1 MVKPASHRLPE
12 PAGLYLDRTKPVSLR
27 FEGQQYD
34 ACAGDTIAS
43 TLLAHGV
50 QIQSRSFKYHRP
62 RGVLTMAGDDAG
74 AFVQFPDAPN
84 IRGDVTAV
92 PDGVEVTGQN
102 YLGSLNSDWLNVVE
116 WVARFLPVGFYYRAF
131 YKPRGAWHLWETLI
145 RHLAGLGKANTS
157 AKEVYFDKQY
167 RFADV
172 AVIGGGVAG
181 IEAALAAAEAGA
193 ETVLIDDQPL
203 LGGALSY
210 ARFDAD
216 DGRAKELRESLLDRV
231 NRQPRIDVLSN
242 AKCSGWFEEHWLAIG
257 LGNRLIKLR
266 AKAVVIATGS
276 LAQPMV
282 FRNNDRPG
290 VMLGTAAQR
299 LIRLYGVSPGR
310 RAVIATANDDGYGV
324 ALDLAD
330 FNSQVL
336 TIVDLR
342 HTPAPGPLANAARE
356 RGIPILTGHTI
367 VEAIG
372 RKNVRGVRIAQ
383 LEPDGQAQPATIEM
397 ACDCVCISVGYSP
410 AAQLVCQTGGTLM
423 YDDDTAMLK
432 IENLAGTG
440 SFAAGSVNHRFE
452 IASVQADGR
461 YAGNKAANHAG
472 FEGVAIATDEDPSA
486 ARQNHPWPIFP
497 HPKGKDFVDLD
508 EDLTVN
514 DIVNAVADGFE
525 DLELV
530 KRYSTAVMGPSQ
542 GRHSA
547 VNTLRI
553 ATRAAQRE
561 SSGVK
566 LTTQRPPFSPEPVA
580 LLAGRSFQPVR
591 HTAMHH
597 RHLEAGAQMMPA
609 GLWMR
614 PAYYGSSDERNDCI
628 ASEAHA
634 IRNNVGMIDVS
645 TLGKLEIRGAD
656 AAEFLERV
664 YTFRYAKQPV
674 GRLRYVLMTDN
685 AGAIID
691 DGVACRISEQHFY
704 VTATTGGVDGV
715 YRNMLHLNAEWR
727 LDVDISNVTAA
738 YCGVNVAGPDAR
750 NVLQSLV
757 DDIDLSAQAFPYLGV
772 RDGLVA
778 GIPAR
783 LMRVGFVGELG
794 YEIHAPA
801 GGGEALWDALLESG
815 RESEIRPVG
824 VEAQRCLRLE
834 KGHIIIGQDTDGLTI
849 PQEVDMGWAV
859 ADKPYFTGQR
869 AIEAQTERALSRQ
882 LVGFKLPAGSRLPKE
897 CNLTLTGEDIAGRV
911 TSIEN
916 SAASGFPIGLAY
928 VRPEMTNAGD
938 QFGIKLSDG
947 QRLTAEVATL
957 PFYDPD
963 NERQAM

>member
-1 MVKPASHRLPE
+1 MTESASNRLPA
-12 PAGLYLDRTKPVSLR
+12 PTGLYLDRTKLVSLR
-27 FEGQQYD
+27 FEGKQYD
-34 ACAGDTIAS
+34 AYGGDTIAS
-43 TLLAHGV
+43 ALLAHGV

-62 RGVLTMAGDDAG
+62 RSVLTMAGDDAG
-74 AFVQFPDAPN
+74 AFVQFPDVPN
-84 IRGDVTAV
+84 VRGDVTAV
-92 PDGVEVTGQN
+92 PEGVEVSGQN
-102 YLGSLNSDWLNVVE
+102 YFGSLTRDWLGAVE

-131 YKPRGAWHLWETLI
+131 YKPRGVWRFWETLI
-145 RHLAGLGKANTS
+145 RHLAGLGKANVA

-172 AVIGGGVAG
+172 AVIGGGAAG

-203 LGGALSY
+203 LGGALNY
-210 ARFDAD
+210 ARFDSD
-216 DGRAKELRESLLDRV
+216 DARAQELRESLLDRV
-231 NRQPRIDVLSN
+231 RGQPRIEVLRN

-257 LGNRLIKLR
+257 LANRLLKLR

-282 FRNNDRPG
+282 FRNNDLPG

-299 LIRLYGVSPGR
+299 LIRLYGVSPGQ

-330 FNSQVL
+330 FNSQVAA
-336 TIVDLR
+336 IIDLR
-342 HTPAPGPLANAARE
+342 HSPTPGPLANAARE
-356 RGIPILTGHTI
+356 RGIPILTGHAI
-367 VEAIG
+367 VEATG
-372 RKNVRGVRIAQ
+372 SKSVRSVRIAQ
-383 LEPDGQAQPATIEM
+383 LEQDGEARPATIEM
-397 ACDCVCISVGYSP
+397 VCDCVCISVGYSP

-423 YDDDTAMLK
+423 YDNDTSMLR
-432 IENLAGTG
+432 IEKLAGTG
-440 SFAAGSVNHRFE
+440 SFAAGSVNQRFD
-452 IASVQADGR
+452 IAAVQADGR
-461 YAGNKAANHAG
+461 YAGSKAAEHAG
-472 FEGVAIATDEDPSA
+472 YDVATNASEEDPLA
-486 ARQNHPWPIFP
+486 VQQNYHWPIFP
-497 HPKGKDFVDLD
+497 HAKGKDFVDLD
-508 EDLTVN
+508 EDLTFN

-525 DLELV
+525 DLEMV

-561 SSGVK
+561 SDGVK
-566 LTTQRPPFSPEPVA
+566 LTTQRPPFSPERIA

-591 HTAMHH
+591 HTAMHY
-597 RHLEAGAQMMPA
+597 RHIDAGAQMMPA
-609 GLWMR
+609 GLWLR
-614 PAYYGSSDERNDCI
+614 PAYYGARGDRVDCI
-628 ASEAHA
+628 AREAHA
-634 IRNNVGMIDVS
+634 VRSNVGIIDVS

-664 YTFRYAKQPV
+664 YTFRYAKQPI

-715 YRNMLHLNAEWR
+715 YRNMLRLNAEWR

-738 YCGVNVAGPDAR
+738 YCGLSVAGPNTRAI
-750 NVLQSLV
+750 LQSLV
-757 DDIDLSAQAFPYLGV
+757 DDIDLSPESFPYLGV
-772 RDGLVA
+772 RDGKVA

-794 YEIHAPA
+794 YEIHSPA
-801 GGGEALWDALLESG
+801 GAGEALWDALFEAG
-815 RESEIRPVG
+815 RDHDIRPVG
-824 VEAQRCLRLE
+824 VEAQRRLRLE
-834 KGHIIIGQDTDGLTI
+834 KGHIIVGQDTDGLTI
-849 PQEVDMGWAV
+849 PQEVDMGWAI
-859 ADKPYFTGQR
+859 AEKPFFTGQR
-869 AIEAQTERALSRQ
+869 AIDAQTARPLSRL
-882 LVGFKLPAGSRLPKE
+882 LVGFTLPEGSNLPEE
-897 CNLTLTGEDIAGRV
+897 CNLTLDGDEIAGRV

-916 SAASGFPIGLAY
+916 SAACGYPIGLAY
-928 VRPEMTNAGD
+928 VRPEMANAGD
-938 QFGIKLSDG
+938 QFEIKLSDG
-947 QRLTAEVATL
+947 QRLTAEVASL

-963 NERQAM
+963 NERQAL

>member
-1 MVKPASHRLPE
+1 MTESASNRLPA
-12 PAGLYLDRTKPVSLR
+12 PTGLYLDRTKPVSLQ
-27 FEGQQYD
+27 FEGRQYD
-34 ACAGDTIAS
+34 AYAGDTIAS

-62 RGVLTMAGDDAG
+62 RSVLTMAGDDAG
-74 AFVQFPDAPN
+74 AFVQFPDVPN
-84 IRGDVTAV
+84 VRGDVTAV
-92 PDGVEVTGQN
+92 PEGVEVSGQN
-102 YLGSLNSDWLNVVE
+102 YCGSLTRDWLSAVE

-131 YKPRGAWHLWETLI
+131 YKPRGAWRLWQTLI
-145 RHLAGLGKANTS
+145 RRLAGLGKANTS

-172 AVIGGGVAG
+172 AVIGGGAAG

-193 ETVLIDDQPL
+193 ETVLIDDQPM
-203 LGGALSY
+203 LGGALNY

-216 DGRAKELRESLLDRV
+216 DGSAQKLRESLLDRV
-231 NRQPRIDVLSN
+231 SGQPRLDVLSN
-242 AKCSGWFEEHWLAIG
+242 AKCSGWFEQHWLAIG
-257 LGNRLIKLR
+257 LGNRLLKLR

-282 FRNNDRPG
+282 FRNNDLPG

-299 LIRLYGVSPGR
+299 LIRLFGVSPGQ
-310 RAVIATANDDGYGV
+310 RAVIATANDDGYGI

-330 FNSQVL
+330 FNSQVAA
-336 TIVDLR
+336 IVDLR
-342 HTPAPGPLANAARE
+342 QSPVPGPLANAAKA
-356 RGIPILTGHTI
+356 RGIPVFTGHTI
-367 VEAIG
+367 TEAIG
-372 RKNVRGVRIAQ
+372 KKNVRSVRIAQ
-383 LEPDGQAQPATIEM
+383 LDSHDQAQPATIEM

-410 AAQLVCQTGGTLM
+410 AAQLVCQTGGTLV
-423 YDDDTAMLK
+423 YDDDTAMLRIDK
-432 IENLAGTG
+432 LAGTG
-440 SFAAGSVNHRFE
+440 SFVAGSVNHRFD
-452 IASVQADGR
+452 ITLVQDDGR
-461 YAGNKAANHAG
+461 YAGSKAAEHAG
-472 FEGVAIATDEDPSA
+472 FDVSASASENDSSA
-486 ARQNHPWPIFP
+486 AEQNHHWPIFP

-508 EDLTVN
+508 EDLTVK

-530 KRYSTAVMGPSQ
+530 KRFSTAVMGPSQ

-553 ATRAAQRE
+553 AMQAAQRE
-561 SSGVK
+561 TDGVQ
-566 LTTQRPPFSPEPVA
+566 LTTQRPPFSPEPIA

-591 HTAMHH
+591 HTAMHY
-597 RHLEAGAQMMPA
+597 RHIDAGAQMMPA

-614 PAYYGSSDERNDCI
+614 PAYYGARSERADCI
-628 ASEAHA
+628 TSEAHA
-634 IRNNVGMIDVS
+634 IRSNVGIIDVS

-674 GRLRYVLMTDN
+674 GRLRYVLMTDS

-691 DGVACRISEQHFY
+691 DGVACRISDQHFY

-715 YRNMLHLNAEWR
+715 YRNMLRLNAEWC

-738 YCGVNVAGPDAR
+738 YCGLSVAGPNTR
-750 NVLQSLV
+750 TILQSLV
-757 DDIDLSAQAFPYLGV
+757 DDIDLSAETFPYLGV
-772 RDGLVA
+772 RDGTVV

-801 GGGEALWDALLESG
+801 GAGEALWDALFEAG
-815 RESEIRPVG
+815 RDHGIRPVG
-824 VEAQRCLRLE
+824 VEAQRRLRLE
-834 KGHIIIGQDTDGLTI
+834 KGHIIVGQDTDGLTF
-849 PQEVDMGWAV
+849 PQEVDMGWAI
-859 ADKPYFTGQR
+859 AEKPFFSGQR
-869 AIEAQTERALSRQ
+869 AIDAQSARPLSRL
-882 LVGFKLPAGSRLPKE
+882 LVGFTLPADSKLPEE
-897 CNLTLTGEDIAGRV
+897 CNLTLVGDEIAGRV

-916 SAASGFPIGLAY
+916 SAACGGPIGLAY
-928 VRPEMTNAGD
+928 VRPEMANAGEKFD
-938 QFGIKLSDG
+938 IKLSDG
-947 QRLTAEVATL
+947 QRLTAEVASL

-963 NERQAM
+963 NERQAL